1 MYLRLYLNCKLIV
14 ENIYVLFCQI
24 SMKKILFKKLLS
36 DCLVFF
42 FISLFS
48 TSIIIWVFQA
58 VNFLDIIVEDGRDY
72 LVYINFSLL
81 NFPKIL
87 TKVIPFILFFSFL
100 YIIAKYEI
108 KNELIIFWNFGV
120 NKIELVNFFIKFS
133 ILIMIIQI
141 LLTALIVPKTQDLAR
156 SFLRTSSINFF
167 ENFIKPKV
175 FNATLK
181 GLTIYSDS
189 KDKNGNL
196 KEIYLK
202 KGSVDNFQITYAKKG
217 GFKKIGNN
225 TYLELY
231 LGETISVVND
241 KITSFKFSKS
251 DFNLTNFDDN
261 TTTYKKTQEVATI
274 DLIKCYHNLMN
285 LNFLKIKKNFKVEN
299 CRKDNIN
306 NILKELYKR
315 IIIPFYIPVI
325 ILISLLL
332 ITKSKENTNYF
343 RHRFLIFLM
352 GLSAIIISEMTIR
365 FIDNDFYKNIKI
377 FIIPIILIIS
387 LYSLFLFKFKFIKY

>member
-36 DCLVFF
+36 DCLIFF
-42 FISLFS
+42 FISLFC

-87 TKVIPFILFFSFL
+87 TKLIPFILFLSFL
-100 YIIAKYEI
+100 YVIAKYEL
-108 KNELIIFWNFGV
+108 KNELVIFWNFGI

-133 ILIMIIQI
+133 ILMMIIQI

-175 FNATLK
+175 FNATLE
-181 GLTIYSDS
+181 GVTIYSNS

-202 KGSVDNFQITYAKKG
+202 KGEGENFQITFAKKG

-225 TYLELY
+225 TFLELY
-231 LGETISVVND
+231 SGETISVVNN
-241 KITSFKFSKS
+241 KITSFKFSKT
-251 DFNLTNFDDN
+251 DFNLTNFKDN

-285 LNFLKIKKNFKVEN
+285 LNFLKIEKDFKVEN
-299 CRKDNIN
+299 CRAENIN

-315 IIIPFYIPVI
+315 IIIPLYIPVL
-325 ILISLLL
+325 ILIALLL
-332 ITKSKENTNYF
+332 ITKSKENTNYPKY
-343 RHRFLIFLM
+343 RFLIFLI
-352 GLSAIIISEMTIR
+352 GLSAIIISELTIR

-377 FIIPIILIIS
+377 LIIPIILIIS
-387 LYSLFLFKFKFIKY
+387 LYSLFLFKFKFIKF

>member
-1 MYLRLYLNCKLIV
+1 M
-14 ENIYVLFCQI
+14 
-24 SMKKILFKKLLS
+24 S

-42 FISLFS
+42 LITLFS
-48 TSIIIWVFQA
+48 ISIIIWVFQA
-58 VNFLDIIVEDGRDY
+58 VNFLDIIIEDGRDY
-72 LVYINFSLL
+72 LVYLNFSLL

-100 YIIAKYEI
+100 YMIAKYEI

-167 ENFIKPKV
+167 ENFIKPRV

-202 KGSVDNFQITYAKKG
+202 KGTGNNFQITYAKKG
-217 GFKKIGNN
+217 SFKKIGNN
-225 TYLELY
+225 TFLELY
-231 LGETISVVND
+231 SGETISIVND
-241 KITSFKFSKS
+241 KIASFKFSKS
-251 DFNLTNFDDN
+251 DFNLTNFEDN

-274 DLIKCYHNLMN
+274 DLIKCYHGLMN
-285 LNFLKIKKNFKVEN
+285 FNFLKIEKNFEVEN

-315 IIIPFYIPVI
+315 IIIPLYIPVL

-343 RHRFLIFLM
+343 RHRFLIFLI

-377 FIIPIILIIS
+377 FILPIILIIS
-387 LYSLFLFKFKFIKY
+387 LYSLFLFKFKFIKH